1 MAKQMTL
8 RIPDLEVRGS
18 SLALALALALAL
30 RQGTFLHFFLFTQVH
45 PSVGFVYG

>member
-18 SLALALALALAL
+18 SLALALALAL
-30 RQGTFLHFFLFTQVH
+30 RQGTFLHFFLRTQVH